1 MITTLIVCAALAAC
15 GGGGSDAAPDP
26 AALQLATASTSA
38 PATANGVG
46 GATVAV
52 TSGAAAAAAAVA
64 PLPAADAAITAPVV
78 RTTAAAVT
86 TTADL
91 AATSA
96 AAWPFA
102 QPALSILRASPKKV
116 FAHYFTPFPVSID
129 NKAPEA
135 DYYAIHYLQASGES
149 GKFAG
154 SGGFIKQRP
163 LPRAVIAG
171 ADWARTDA
179 AQDVRRAAAL
189 GIDGFAVDLLAT
201 SGTHWIRARQMMD
214 VAASIDSGFK
224 ILLMP
229 DMEAEFKTQ
238 PGNVLNA
245 VRALATHSAAHRLPD
260 GRLVLAPYNSQNQS
274 VAWWNTLLATL
285 KAEGIDVAFFPVFQG
300 WQRYAASYAPI
311 SFGMS
316 DWGDRSPGINL
327 GSAAAPSAA
336 RRFGMQWMSTVSP
349 QDTRPKDLLYWEARN
364 SENYR
369 VMWEGAISGGA
380 DWVQIVT
387 WNDYSEST
395 EIAPSSGT
403 QWSFYDLTAYYVAWF
418 KTGVRP
424 AVTRDALMY
433 FHRNQATTATAA
445 ADKQT
450 RPYSRMSGSDA
461 PADDIEVLVYA
472 TAPATVQISVGPR
485 LLGSQ
490 AVPAGVTPV
499 RVPLAEGTP
508 VFRLVRDNA
517 TVAAVQSGF
526 AISNAITYQDLLY
539 RGGSSLRDLVA
550 PR

>member
-1 MITTLIVCAALAAC
+1 MTSILILCATLAGC
-15 GGGGSDAAPDP
+15 GGGDYAAPDAGAVP
-26 AALQLATASTSA
+26 LITATARA
-38 PATANGVG
+38 PATASGV
-46 GATVAV
+46 
-52 TSGAAAAAAAVA
+52 AAASLAVA
-64 PLPAADAAITAPVV
+64 TDVATAADTLQTADAAIAAPVV
-78 RTTAAAVT
+78 RATSAAVT
-86 TTADL
+86 PAADL
-91 AATSA
+91 AATQA

-102 QPALSILRASPKKV
+102 PPPLTTLRASPKKV

-129 NKAPEA
+129 NKAPES
-135 DYYAIHYLQASGES
+135 DYYAVNYLQPGGEN

-163 LPRAVIAG
+163 LPRPVIAG

-201 SGTHWIRARQMMD
+201 SGTHWARAQQMMD

-229 DMEAEFKTQ
+229 DMEAEFKAQ
-238 PGNVLNA
+238 PGNVLTA
-245 VRALATHSAAHRLPD
+245 VRALAAHPAAHRLHD
-260 GRLVLAPYNSQNQS
+260 GRLVLAPYNAQNQS
-274 VAWWNTLLATL
+274 VAWWTNLLATL
-285 KAEGIDVAFFPVFQG
+285 KAEGIEVAFFPVFQG
-300 WQRYAASYAPI
+300 WGRFAAAFAPI
-311 SFGMS
+311 SHGMS
-316 DWGDRSPGINL
+316 DWGDRSPGVNR
-327 GSAAAPSAA
+327 AWQAAPAQA
-336 RRFGMQWMSTVSP
+336 HGLGMQWMSTVSP
-349 QDTRPKDLLYWEARN
+349 QDTRAKDLIYWEARN

-369 VMWEGAISGGA
+369 VMWESAINGGA

-424 AVTRDALMY
+424 SVTRDALMY
-433 FHRNQATTATAA
+433 FHRNQATSAVLAA
-445 ADKQT
+445 NKQT
-450 RPYSRMSGSDA
+450 RPYSPMRGSDA
-461 PADDIEVLVYA
+461 PADDIEVLVFA
-472 TAPATVQISVGPR
+472 TAPATVQVRVGRR
-485 LLGSQ
+485 LMGSQ
-490 AVPAGVTPV
+490 AVPSGVTPV

-508 VFRLVRDNA
+508 AFRLVRDNT

-526 AISNAITYQDLLY
+526 PICNTIIYQDLLY